1 MTNRIRITLISISSV
16 LVLYVFLGGLLG
28 KSESNSE
35 KTYRDLGVY
44 SEVLNRINLD
54 YVTEPDLKKVTD
66 GAIRGL
72 LEALDPYSTYLTPAE
87 YKAYQEHPDPGPA
100 SVGIYLSKRS
110 GYVTV
115 VSVLPGSPAE
125 KAGIRAGDLIDR
137 VETTPTRELSVV
149 QIERLLA
156 GAPDTPAKVYVV
168 REARG
173 EPEPISLTRT
183 LLNYPPVVAK
193 LLEDGNGYLRV
204 ATFDKGK
211 ARQIAAKVKELQ
223 SSGAHKI
230 ILDLRNCAGGDVQ
243 EAVDTASL
251 FLGKGLITYLAGQR
265 YPRQDITARPTDG
278 VFDLPLAVLI
288 NQSTAGPAELVASAV
303 LGNKRGEVVGV
314 RSFGVGVFQKLIPV
328 GDGSALLLSVAKYYG
343 ADGKSISDNGV
354 TPSVVQTAEVAMPEA
369 EGDEGMQNPEHFGG
383 KDDLQLRKAIEI
395 LAHPSA
401 TDKAADLDHCGGGPC
416 GRRAATTRV
425 IPATI
430 ALPVFP

>member
-1 MTNRIRITLISISSV
+1 MTNRIRITLVSISSL

-28 KSESNSE
+28 KSDSNSE

-72 LEALDPYSTYLTPAE
+72 LEALDPYSTYFTPAE
-87 YKAYQEHPDPGPA
+87 YKEYEEHPDPGPA

-125 KAGIRAGDLIDR
+125 KAGVRAGDLIDR
-137 VETTPTRELSVV
+137 VDTTPTRELSVL

-156 GAPDTPAKVYVV
+156 GAPDTAVKVYVV

-173 EPEPISLTRT
+173 EPEPISLTRI
-183 LLNYPPVVAK
+183 LPNYPPVFAK
-193 LLEDGNGYLRV
+193 LLEDGDGYLRV
-204 ATFDKGK
+204 STFDKGK
-211 ARQIAAKVKELQ
+211 AKQIAAKIKELQ
-223 SSGAHKI
+223 SNGAHKI

-243 EAVDTASL
+243 EAIDTASL
-251 FLGKGLITYLAGQR
+251 FLDKGLITYLSGQR
-265 YPRQDITARPTDG
+265 YPRQDVTAHPADG
-278 VFDLPLAVLI
+278 VCDLPLAVLI
-288 NQSTAGPAELVASAV
+288 NQSTAGPAEIVASAV

-343 ADGKSISDNGV
+343 PDGKAINDNGV
-354 TPSVVQTAEVAMPEA
+354 TPSVVQTAESAATEA
-369 EGDEGMQNPEHFGG
+369 EGEEDIQNPEHFGG
-383 KDDLQLRKAIEI
+383 KDDLQLRKAMEV
-395 LAHPSA
+395 LTRPAPA
-401 TDKAADLDHCGGGPC
+401 KAAELDPENCNARPC
-416 GRRAATTRV
+416 NRQISVGTALAA
-425 IPATI
+425 A
-430 ALPVFP
+430 